1 MIGTITFDEITYESG
16 QSINGLGGV
25 LYQAAVLCGL
35 GEEVHLHTN
44 MGQELADEVE
54 ATVSEWSTLCREFVR
69 TVPGHGNQVRLH
81 YPESGERMEV
91 LKSVVPPLDPA
102 ALLKDIRKLAM
113 IILVINSGF
122 DVELRDWQ
130 KIVHSAS
137 CPIWID
143 IHSLALS
150 RKIGVLRNYRHIP
163 DWKEWTEGVNFIQA
177 NAKEVASMLGQP
189 DRKPSESELKR
200 FAARTFELGVR
211 AVFIT
216 LGREGVL
223 VMTPGESRKISI
235 SKAESVV
242 DTTGCGDV
250 FCSATAV
257 KLSEGE
263 NPFNAAYFGLE
274 LATKAVAVKGITE
287 TYCLAQNF
295 PETKKGKR
303 KKGTGP
309 FFKRLPRS
317 ACNDR

>member
-1 MIGTITFDEITYESG
+1 MKKPFGLIGTITFDEITYESG
-16 QSINGLGGV
+16 QSIKGLGGV

-35 GEEVHLHTN
+35 GEEVHLYTN
-44 MGQELADEVE
+44 MGQELAEEVE
-54 ATVSEWSTLCREFVR
+54 ATISGWSTLCRESIQ

-81 YPESGERMEV
+81 YPENGERMEV
-91 LKSVVPPLDPA
+91 LKSVVPPLDLSS
-102 ALLKDIRKLAM
+102 LLKDIRELGM

-122 DVELRDWQ
+122 DVELPDWR

-150 RKIGVLRNYRHIP
+150 RKVGVQRNYRP
-163 DWKEWTEGVNFIQA
+163 LPEWKDWTEGTTFIQA

-200 FAARTFELGVR
+200 FVVKGFELGVR

-216 LGREGVL
+216 LGKEGVL
-223 VMTPGESRKISI
+223 VMTPGESRKISV
-235 SKAESVV
+235 SEAESVV

-250 FCSATAV
+250 FCSAAAM

-263 NPFNAAYFGLE
+263 DPFNAAHFGME
-274 LATKAVAVKGITE
+274 LATKAAAVKGIAE
-287 TYCLAQNF
+287 TYCLVQNF
-295 PETKKGKR
+295 PEMDRRGVKK
-303 KKGTGP
+303 
-309 FFKRLPRS
+309 
-317 ACNDR
+317 